1 MKRHIWQ
8 DPEGS
13 WAQKL
18 LSPWSL
24 EYATLPACKGI
35 LVHQRRGSLNFAV
48 YCFYGGF
55 IMPAWLIK
63 SLAMVIMGEGATRG
77 MAKISSP
84 VITCCLSQLTPILQE
99 LPHCVNSG
107 GWNGLIMNNKKYSSH
122 PSHPGNVKGFRLS
135 VPGTLDE
142 DQIHIYFLL

>member
-1 MKRHIWQ
+1 ME

-24 EYATLPACKGI
+24 EYATLLACKGI

-48 YCFYGGF
+48 YCLYGGF
-55 IMPAWLIK
+55 IMSAWLIK
-63 SLAMVIMGEGATRG
+63 SPAMVIKGGALG
-77 MAKISSP
+77 GWLKFPALLSHDW
-84 VITCCLSQLTPILQE
+84 CLSQLTPILQE

-107 GWNGLIMNNKKYSSH
+107 GWKGLIMNNKKYSSH